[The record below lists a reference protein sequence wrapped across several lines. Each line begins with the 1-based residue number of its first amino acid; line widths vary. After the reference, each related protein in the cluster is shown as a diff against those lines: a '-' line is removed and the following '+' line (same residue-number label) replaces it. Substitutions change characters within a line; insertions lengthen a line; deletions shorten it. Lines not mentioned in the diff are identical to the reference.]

1 MTRQR
6 GRWLVVALT
15 FPGLAA
21 CAAGGAARPASVV
34 AAVARYGD
42 ESKTRRGRPSSPGCG
57 SSLRARAAV
66 HDPRRLV
73 APPRNG
79 TGERVDHRGRTTRP
93 PGSAS
98 LVSATGRVAASTV
111 VEPGRPR
118 SQLPTDQT
126 RDTV

>member
-42 ESKTRRGRPSSPGCG
+42 ESKTRRGRPSSPANARRRIGGADSCG
-57 SSLRARAAV
+57 AMGLIWTLAAALWGVAEATVFFVVTDVLITYAAV
-66 HDPRRLV
+66 RW
-73 APPRNG
+73 NF
-79 TGERVDHRGRTTRP
+79 
-93 PGSAS
+93 S
-98 LVSATGRVAASTV
+98 
-111 VEPGRPR
+111 
-118 SQLPTDQT
+118 
-126 RDTV
+126 